1 MAILWKADEPP
12 LHCNR
17 TTAEDRLYSL
27 EKHLERRPDVAEK
40 YWQVMEANKAKGYV
54 RKMEPGE
61 IGDIPSRYL
70 PHFPVVREQKETT
83 KVRIVYASVARYS
96 GVDLNDSML
105 P

>member
-1 MAILWKADEPP
+1 
-12 LHCNR
+12 
-17 TTAEDRLYSL
+17 
-27 EKHLERRPDVAEK
+27 
-40 YWQVMEANKAKGYV
+40 MEANKAKGYV